1 MEHFVEK
8 RPVEFG
14 NGNETPALSSIMR
27 VAVIGTSCAGKTT
40 FARSL
45 ARLLG
50 FPHIELDALHWLPN
64 WIERPDGEFRALTAR
79 ATSEDYWVLDG
90 NYAVVRD
97 LVWSR
102 ATTLVWLNY
111 SFPTVLW
118 LALTRTL
125 RRSVTKEEIF
135 AGNRESLRMAL
146 LSRDSILWWVVS
158 TFYPGRKRYRELFDA
173 ATLPQLDYLEF
184 RKPSDAQVFL
194 SQFNNND

>member
-1 MEHFVEK
+1 MNFIEK
-8 RPVEFG
+8 RPVEFR
-14 NGNETPALSSIMR
+14 NGYETPALSSIAR

-45 ARLLG
+45 GRLLD
-50 FPHIELDALHWLPN
+50 FPHIELDAFHWLPN
-64 WIERPDGEFRALTAR
+64 WIERPDDEFCALTAR
-79 ATSEDYWVLDG
+79 AISQDCWVLDG
-90 NYAVVRD
+90 NYTVVRE

-118 LALTRTL
+118 RALTRTF

-158 TFYPGRKRYRELFDA
+158 TFYPRRKQYRQLFDA
-173 ATLPQLDYLEF
+173 ATFPQLDYLEF
-184 RKPSDAQVFL
+184 RNPSDGRLFL
-194 SQFNNND
+194 NRFKSND